1 MSWVKICGITNLEDA
16 LTAVDAGA
24 DALGFVFYEKSPRR
38 IGPEVVR
45 EIVKKVP
52 ENVEKVGVFVDD
64 DWERVVATTQE
75 AGLSAMQ
82 LHFGESNLSACRA
95 LAPTT
100 VKMFVATPAARLLAH
115 PSGLNKAIS
124 LLGSLRSVDAVFL
137 DSCTAEMPG
146 GTGKTFDWVSARDM
160 VACIGRTFRVVIA
173 GGLNP
178 ANVAEAMRTLHPW
191 GIDVASGVEASPGKK
206 DPAKVRAFI
215 AAVRAADKI
224 D

>member
-1 MSWVKICGITNLEDA
+1 MTWVKICGITNLEDA
-16 LTAVDAGA
+16 MTAVGAGA
-24 DALGFVFYEKSPRR
+24 DALGFVFYEKSPRK

-52 ENVEKVGVFVDD
+52 ENVEKVGVFVDP
-64 DWERVVATTQE
+64 DWERAVATAQE

-82 LHFGESNLSACRA
+82 LHFGESSLSACRA
-95 LAPTT
+95 LAPAT
-100 VKMFVATPAARLLAH
+100 VKMYVATSAARLLDH
-115 PSGLNKAIS
+115 PSGLSKAIS
-124 LLGSLRSVDAVFL
+124 LLRSLSVDAVFL
-137 DSCTAEMPG
+137 DSCTAELPA
-146 GTGKTFDWVSARDM
+146 GTGETFDWVSARDM
-160 VACIGRTFRVVIA
+160 VACIGRTFQVVIA

-178 ANVAEAMRTLHPW
+178 ANVAEAMHTLHPW
-191 GIDVASGVEASPGKK
+191 GVDVASGVEASPGKK